1 MDDDRG
7 SSDASEAVER
17 PAAPIPW
24 WAGSRARLPALLA
37 CLALAVLGL
46 LHSRTGVF
54 SAASETAP
62 SWQRCIPDVPP
73 LATVELP
80 ALRSLRDS
88 LLPVMAPLG
97 RSRYAAGTVSTEVA
111 WSDNSP
117 EPLGSSRLGGGLW
130 PASYEMRTWASNGDD
145 IVAEVFLFADSKRLC
160 SLSAG
165 NDRLSSRILNPQ
177 SAHPPSADSTTAAV
191 TRARSSSSMTYGG
204 IV

>member
-7 SSDASEAVER
+7 SSDASEAVQR

-24 WAGSRARLPALLA
+24 WAGSRARLPALLT

-62 SWQRCIPDVPP
+62 SWQRCIPLAPP

-80 ALRSLRDS
+80 ALRSLPDR
-88 LLPVMAPLG
+88 LLTVMAHLG

-117 EPLGSSRLGGGLW
+117 ESLRSSRPGGGLW
-130 PASYEMRTWASNGDD
+130 PASYEMRTW
-145 IVAEVFLFADSKRLC
+145 
-160 SLSAG
+160 
-165 NDRLSSRILNPQ
+165 
-177 SAHPPSADSTTAAV
+177 
-191 TRARSSSSMTYGG
+191 
-204 IV
+204 